1 MKTLPLL
8 LALVLCTALPLR
20 ADLTITQE
28 VQQTGGD
35 KSGKMDLTIMI
46 KGHMVR
52 MDLNP
57 QVSALHD
64 LSTGNTTTLAHPQ
77 KMAMKIPADMM
88 KKLKADRDAKRGDA
102 APLVATGNKDTI
114 NGFACEEYDTSV
126 QGMKVQMW
134 VTKDA
139 PEAQKVMTELKS
151 LSDDLD
157 PLGGALAKQDIP
169 GFPIRT
175 VITMPNNITMTTT
188 VVKLNTDA
196 LPDSDFVIPT
206 DYKAMDA
213 PAQMMGR

>member
-1 MKTLPLL
+1 MKTLPFF
-8 LALVLCTALPLR
+8 LAFVLWTALPLH
-20 ADLTITQE
+20 ADLTITQDVE
-28 VQQTGGD
+28 QTGGP
-35 KSGKMDLTIMI
+35 KPGKMALTIMI

-64 LSTGNTTTLAHPQ
+64 LSTGDTTTLVHPQ

-88 KKLKADRDAKRGDA
+88 KKMKAARDEKRGEA
-102 APLVATGNKDTI
+102 AALVDTGNKDTI

-139 PEAQKVMTELKS
+139 PDAQKVMTELKS

-157 PLGGALAKQDIP
+157 PLGGALSKQDIP
-169 GFPIRT
+169 GFPVRT
-175 VITMPNNITMTTT
+175 VITMPDNVSITTT
-188 VVKLNTDA
+188 VVKLNTDT
-196 LPDSDFVIPT
+196 LPDSDFTIP
-206 DYKAMDA
+206 DGYKPVDA
-213 PAQMMGR
+213 PAQMMGQ